1 MPVLFSTKEAI
12 LSTFVAPIFFTAL
25 SRHIVI
31 VVIVMTHFES
41 AFSFFIHA
49 PTTSQKLPVKM
60 QFPVSGEVQR
70 RNRVRKSL

>member
-25 SRHIVI
+25 SRHI
-31 VVIVMTHFES
+31 VIVMTHFES

-70 RNRVRKSL
+70 RNAIE